1 MSIRMIGIDH
11 SLADVDLRARF
22 SFTQKAAAEA
32 ERHFKELEGIRGCVL
47 LSTCNRMELWV
58 SADDECECDLLA
70 LLCGQKGLDPSQY
83 RESFIQRE
91 EHEAVEHL
99 FHLTCGLKSMILAED
114 QIISQVKNALS
125 LSRENYCTD
134 NVLEVLFRG
143 AITAAKRVKTEV
155 TFTHAS
161 LTAMDRAV
169 AILLDEGMD
178 LHEKTCMV
186 IGNGEMGK
194 LAAMTL
200 KRAGADV
207 TVTVR
212 QYRSGVV
219 TIPPGCKRINYGE
232 RMDLFPRCDIVV
244 SATSSPNCTIRKEL
258 LENLVLSHP
267 IYLIDLAVPRDIE
280 PSVGDL
286 EQITLYDIDDFSLSK
301 EDGNEEALKKAE
313 RILSEEMDEF
323 YRWYRALDL
332 VPRMKE
338 IESDAVEDLNLRIN
352 RILRKLPLSEE
363 EQETLKRQIDT
374 AAGKVVNKMMF
385 CMKDSMERDHFL
397 ECVSSLEQLYEKKQE
412 TKECNRT

>member
-32 ERHFKELEGIRGCVL
+32 ERQFKNLEGIRGCVL

-58 SADDECECDLLA
+58 STDQEWREDLLA
-70 LLCGQKGLDPSQY
+70 LLCAQKNLDPAQY
-83 RESFIQRE
+83 RDCFIIRE

-114 QIISQVKNALS
+114 QIISQVKDALS

-143 AITAAKRVKTEV
+143 AVTAAKRVKTEV
-155 TFTHAS
+155 TFTHANA
-161 LTAMDRAV
+161 TAMDRAIAMLADDGV
-169 AILLDEGMD
+169 D
-178 LHEKTCMV
+178 LHGKTCMV

-194 LAAMTL
+194 LAAITL

-219 TIPPGCKRINYGE
+219 AIPPGCKRIHYGE
-232 RMDLFPRCDIVV
+232 RMELFPQCDIVV
-244 SATSSPNCTIRKEL
+244 SATSSPNCTIRQEL
-258 LENLVLSHP
+258 LDNLEISHP
-267 IYLIDLAVPRDIE
+267 MYLIDLAVPRDIE
-280 PSVGDL
+280 PSIGEL
-286 EQITLYDIDDFSLSK
+286 ELITLYDIDDFRLNGA
-301 EDGNEEALKKAE
+301 EGNESALRKAE
-313 RILSEEMDEF
+313 QILSEEMEEF
-323 YRWYRALDL
+323 YRWYNALDL

-338 IESDAVEDLNLRIN
+338 IESDAVEDLNLRIH
-352 RILRKLPLSEE
+352 RILRKLPLSEG

-385 CMKDSMERDHFL
+385 YMKDSMERDHFL
-397 ECVSSLEQLYEKKQE
+397 ECVSSLEQLYDKK
-412 TKECNRT
+412 KEAKE